1 MLRREQHAGVQA
13 HQLPDAGE
21 RRAVDVDLAPFLAGQ
36 AHAQVVRRFGA
47 HALQAN
53 ARKGLVVGDQVLFP
67 AGPVRAPETAEEDGL
82 QQVGLSLRVFP
93 HDQVDAAL
101 RRKFAVR
108 VVPEIR
114 QRQLCDAHVV
124 PPPCEKRGKAD
135 STFPPRICGFFIPP
149 CAPAAP
155 GRGSPRP
162 RWGPR
167 RRGRCWN

>member
-1 MLRREQHAGVQA
+1 M
-13 HQLPDAGE
+13 
-21 RRAVDVDLAPFLAGQ
+21 
-36 AHAQVVRRFGA
+36 RRFGA

-124 PPPCEKRGKAD
+124 PPPCGKKGKGGLHLSPKDLRFFYPAVRTG
-135 STFPPRICGFFIPP
+135 STR
-149 CAPAAP
+149 
-155 GRGSPRP
+155 
-162 RWGPR
+162 
-167 RRGRCWN
+167 